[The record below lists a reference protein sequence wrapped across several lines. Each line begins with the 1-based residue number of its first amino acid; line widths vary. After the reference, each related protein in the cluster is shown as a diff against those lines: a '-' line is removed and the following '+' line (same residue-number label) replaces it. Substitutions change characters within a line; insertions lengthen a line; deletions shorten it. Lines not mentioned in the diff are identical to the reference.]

1 MVVNL
6 RGPHVLF
13 LRAFKVQVIRVEFK
27 TSDKQ
32 IRHTEES
39 FSLHGRW
46 PGRNLRASNFWLLH
60 FWLIK
65 ELDILVNDL
74 DTLSF

>member
-39 FSLHGRW
+39 SSLNGR
-46 PGRNLRASNFWLLH
+46 
-60 FWLIK
+60 
-65 ELDILVNDL
+65 
-74 DTLSF
+74 

>member
-1 MVVNL
+1 MVVKQ

-32 IRHTEES
+32 ISHTEES
-39 FSLHGRW
+39 FSLNGR
-46 PGRNLRASNFWLLH
+46 
-60 FWLIK
+60 
-65 ELDILVNDL
+65 
-74 DTLSF
+74 